1 MNSAKKYTVLL
12 TLSAVAGGCGGH
24 TGVTKTTTVAPA
36 ARPVYR
42 EATREQLL
50 DHYNG
55 LAHSLQSVNATVDL
69 KPYAGS
75 AYSGVITEY
84 HEVKAFLL
92 AERPY
97 DIRMIGQV
105 PVIGKTVFDM
115 ASNGQNFEVLIPSK
129 NKFLVGPV
137 SLTRPSSK
145 PIENLRPQHLVDALL
160 WPDIRKEEVVLPEEF
175 NDELARYYVLSV
187 LRGGYQSEFLR
198 KIWFDRSDL
207 HLARMQTYGPKGA
220 LLSDVR
226 YAEWQAV
233 DSADSGL
240 REYPRAIRI
249 DRPHDDYRLE
259 LTVAKVAL
267 NEQVPAE
274 RFTLTAPEGA
284 EVVNLANTPEDQK
297 P

>member
-1 MNSAKKYTVLL
+1 MNSAQKCTVLL
-12 TLSAVAGGCGGH
+12 TLSAVACGCGGR
-24 TGVTKTTTVAPA
+24 TGVTKTTTVPPA
-36 ARPVYR
+36 ARPVYM
-42 EATREQLL
+42 EATREELL
-50 DHYNG
+50 DRYNG
-55 LAHSLQSVNATVDL
+55 LARNLQSIDATVEL

-84 HEVKAFLL
+84 HDVKAFVL

-115 ASNGQNFEVLIPSK
+115 ASNGQNFEVSIPSK

-137 SLTRPSSK
+137 SLTRPSAK

-160 WPDIRKEEVVLPEEF
+160 WPGVRKEEVVLPEEF
-175 NDELARYYVLSV
+175 NDEVARYYVLSV

-207 HLARMQTYGPKGA
+207 HLARLQTYGPKGV

-226 YAEWQAV
+226 YAEWRA
-233 DSADSGL
+233 ADSPDAAL
-240 REYPRAIRI
+240 KEYPHAIRI
-249 DRPHDDYRLE
+249 DRPHDDYWLE
-259 LTVAKVAL
+259 LTVAKVVL
-267 NEQVPAE
+267 NEQLPAE

-284 EVVNLANTPEDQK
+284 EVVNLADAPEDKK

>member
-1 MNSAKKYTVLL
+1 MNSAQKCTVLL
-12 TLSAVAGGCGGH
+12 TLSAVACGCGGH
-24 TGVTKTTTVAPA
+24 PEVTKTTTVPPA
-36 ARPVYR
+36 ARPVYM
-42 EATREQLL
+42 EATPEQLL
-50 DHYNG
+50 DRYNG
-55 LAHSLQSVNATVDL
+55 LARSLQSINATVDL
-69 KPYAGS
+69 KPYTGS

-84 HEVKAFLL
+84 HDVKAFLL

-115 ASNGQNFEVLIPSK
+115 ASNGQNFEVSIPSK

-137 SLTRPSSK
+137 SLTRTSSK

-175 NDELARYYVLSV
+175 NDEVARYYVLSV

-207 HLARMQTYGPKGA
+207 HLARLQTYGPKGV

-226 YAEWQAV
+226 YAEWRAADTS
-233 DSADSGL
+233 DSAL
-240 REYPRAIRI
+240 KEYPHAIQI

-259 LTVAKVAL
+259 LTVAKVVL
-267 NEQVPAE
+267 NEQVAAE

-284 EVVNLANTPEDQK
+284 EVVNLANVAEDKK